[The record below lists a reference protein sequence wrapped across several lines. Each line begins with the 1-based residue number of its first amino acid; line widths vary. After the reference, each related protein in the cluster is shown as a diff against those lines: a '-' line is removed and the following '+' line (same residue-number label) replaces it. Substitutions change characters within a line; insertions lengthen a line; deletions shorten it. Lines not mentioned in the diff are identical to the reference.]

1 MKNQVI
7 HNLSEE
13 DEACLQAMLL
23 SSTQIIPLVLNAA
36 IKLDLFAII
45 AGGGPAACMTSPE
58 IASQLKTQ
66 DSDAPSRLDRMLRFL
81 ASHSL
86 LTCPI
91 RTLEDGKVE
100 RLYGLTPVCQFF
112 LEKED
117 GFGGSLASF
126 SAFTSHRAMVEVG
139 MHMKDAILEGG
150 NQFKKVHEMSIFQYM
165 DMDPAFN
172 KMFNNGMA
180 GLSTITMKK
189 ILEVYQGFEGLTSL
203 IDVGGGTGKC
213 LNMIISK
220 YPSIKSINFDLP
232 HVTQTAT
239 SYPGNIPNFFI
250 T

>member
-23 SSTQIIPLVLNAA
+23 SSSQIIPFVLNAA

-45 AGGGPAACMTSPE
+45 AGAGPAACMTSSE

-100 RLYGLTPVCQFF
+100 RLYGLTPVCHFF

-139 MHMKDAILEGG
+139 YARLSLLLYKC
-150 NQFKKVHEMSIFQYM
+150 K
-165 DMDPAFN
+165 
-172 KMFNNGMA
+172 NN
-180 GLSTITMKK
+180 LH
-189 ILEVYQGFEGLTSL
+189 Y
-203 IDVGGGTGKC
+203 
-213 LNMIISK
+213 
-220 YPSIKSINFDLP
+220 Y
-232 HVTQTAT
+232 
-239 SYPGNIPNFFI
+239 
-250 T
+250 